1 MSKLLLIDGDMV
13 AYRAAASCEPT
24 KIKPERESLD
34 EAIFRANDLLYRIID
49 TCASNEFRVFL
60 SGGRNF
66 RKQLDPQ
73 YKANRDGKPQPAYL
87 DSIRELLVRE
97 WNAELCDGYEADD
110 GIGMA
115 REKCPESII
124 VSNDKDFRQLGGEIF
139 NPVRNGGEFEV
150 VDSVEAARAFYSQM
164 LEGDTS
170 DNIRGVDG
178 IGKVRAGRLLADK
191 SPEEMH
197 SIVYD
202 LYGDPRR
209 FLLNYRL
216 LRILRD
222 EKEYDY
228 VMDELAYE
236 KSVGFYEDWKEREA
250 FEATVSEIKG
260 PEPTEESSPKR
271 IIDMEYVDG
280 E

>member
-1 MSKLLLIDGDMV
+1 MSKLLLIDGDMI
-13 AYRAAASCEPT
+13 AHRAAASCEPT
-24 KIKPERESLD
+24 KAKPERESLD
-34 EAIFRANDLLYRIID
+34 EAIFRANDLLYRIVN

-66 RKQLDPQ
+66 RKQLYPS
-73 YKANRDGKPQPAYL
+73 YKANRDGKPRPAYL

-97 WNAELCDGYEADD
+97 WNAEICDGYEADD

-115 REKCPESII
+115 HEQRADSII

-139 NPVRNGGEFEV
+139 NPIKEGGTFEV
-150 VDSVEAARAFYSQM
+150 VDSVEAARFFYSQL

-170 DNIRGVDG
+170 DNVRGVEG

-202 LYGDPRR
+202 LYGDPGR
-209 FLLNYRL
+209 FFLTYRL
-216 LRILRD
+216 LRILRSQ
-222 EKEYDY
+222 EEY
-228 VMDELAYE
+228 EE
-236 KSVGFYEDWKEREA
+236 IETSIRE
-250 FEATVSEIKG
+250 SEG
-260 PEPTEESSPKR
+260 QEPTEE
-271 IIDMEYVDG
+271 G
-280 E
+280 A

>member
-1 MSKLLLIDGDMV
+1 MSKLLLIDGDMI
-13 AYRAAASCEPT
+13 AHRAASSCEPT
-24 KIKPERESLD
+24 KAKPERESLD

-60 SGGRNF
+60 SGSRNF

-73 YKANRDGKPQPAYL
+73 YKANRDGKPRPPYL
-87 DSIRELLVRE
+87 DPIRELLVRE

-115 REKCPESII
+115 RQKCPESII
-124 VSNDKDFRQLGGEIF
+124 VSNDKDFRQLPGEIF
-139 NPVRNGGEFEV
+139 NPIRNGGEFEV

-164 LEGDTS
+164 LEGDSS
-170 DNIRGVDG
+170 DNVRGVDG

-202 LYGDPRR
+202 LYDDKGR
-209 FLLNYRL
+209 FFSNYRL
-216 LRILRD
+216 LRILTS
-222 EKEYDY
+222 EE
-228 VMDELAYE
+228 E
-236 KSVGFYEDWKEREA
+236 
-250 FEATVSEIKG
+250 FEEIENQFSESEG
-260 PEPTEESSPKR
+260 ETSTEEGSEKR
-271 IIDMEYVDG
+271 IIDMEFVNG

>member
-24 KIKPERESLD
+24 KTKPERESLD

-124 VSNDKDFRQLGGEIF
+124 VSNDKDFRQLAGEIF
-139 NPVRNGGEFEV
+139 NPIRNGGEFEV

-209 FLLNYRL
+209 FFLNYSL
-216 LRILRD
+216 LRILRT
-222 EKEYDY
+222 EE
-228 VMDELAYE
+228 EL
-236 KSVGFYEDWKEREA
+236 DDIEA
-250 FEATVSEIKG
+250 SISQSEG
-260 PEPTEESSPKR
+260 ESPPEESSEKR
-271 IIDMEYVDG
+271 IIDMEFVNG